1 MNTNK
6 LIFSQVMDHLPL
18 HTFRRCVSRYHGNRY
33 VKKFRCYEQ
42 YLVMAFSQL
51 THRESL
57 RDIEVCLRAHQNKLY
72 HMGISSSSVSRTTL
86 SKANERRDW
95 RIYAD
100 FAQSLIRTARPLY
113 ANEDLGIDLVNTVYA
128 LDASTIDLCLS
139 VFPWALFRSTKS
151 AVKLH
156 TLPEPGAFYVMDRGY
171 LDFARLFDLNTKG
184 AFFVIRAKSNTKYRR
199 RYSHPTDKSR
209 GIQCDQTVALTG
221 VHSATDY
228 PHPIRRVKYHD
239 IQTGK
244 SFNFLTNN
252 FSISAQTVADL
263 YRYRW
268 QVELFFK
275 WIKQHLRIKSFYGTS
290 ENAVKSQIWIAVSVY
305 VLVAI
310 IKKRLDL
317 KADLYTILQV
327 LSLSLFEKLSL
338 KQILIGED
346 YTPKQPE
353 RSIQL
358 NLFDYLT
365 GH

>member
-128 LDASTIDLCLS
+128 LDASTIDLCLWFS
-139 VFPWALFRSTKS
+139 PGLCFVPPSRPLNFIPYWTCGETFLLSFTFPTASCTMSRSLTPFYRNPEPS
-151 AVKLH
+151 TSWIEAIW
-156 TLPEPGAFYVMDRGY
+156 TLPV
-171 LDFARLFDLNTKG
+171 
-184 AFFVIRAKSNTKYRR
+184 S
-199 RYSHPTDKSR
+199 
-209 GIQCDQTVALTG
+209 LT
-221 VHSATDY
+221 
-228 PHPIRRVKYHD
+228 
-239 IQTGK
+239 
-244 SFNFLTNN
+244 
-252 FSISAQTVADL
+252 
-263 YRYRW
+263 
-268 QVELFFK
+268 
-275 WIKQHLRIKSFYGTS
+275 
-290 ENAVKSQIWIAVSVY
+290 
-305 VLVAI
+305 
-310 IKKRLDL
+310 
-317 KADLYTILQV
+317 
-327 LSLSLFEKLSL
+327 
-338 KQILIGED
+338 
-346 YTPKQPE
+346 
-353 RSIQL
+353 
-358 NLFDYLT
+358 
-365 GH
+365 